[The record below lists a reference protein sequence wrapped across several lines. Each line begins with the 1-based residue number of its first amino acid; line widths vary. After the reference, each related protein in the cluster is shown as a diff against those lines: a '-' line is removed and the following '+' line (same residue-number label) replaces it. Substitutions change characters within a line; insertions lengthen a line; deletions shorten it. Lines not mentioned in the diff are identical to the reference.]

1 VTQIAVWHGSEEQIL
16 TLVRAVEHNCECVRG
31 RAYEV
36 LTMCSAH
43 KMLAVDQRALD
54 GLLFACALAHQLRAE
69 EWSTRAP
76 VGT

>member
-1 VTQIAVWHGSEEQIL
+1 MTQIAVWHGSEEQIL
-16 TLVRAVEHNCECVRG
+16 TLLKAVEHNCECIRG
-31 RAYEV
+31 HAYDV
-36 LTMCSAH
+36 LTTCSAH

-54 GLLFACALAHQLRAE
+54 GLLFVCGLARQLREE